1 MTHDPLCEW
10 SAPCVHGENQQH
22 SRDTENLA
30 VLDATYCWMCGADCH
45 CDLIAKVRKDERHKA
60 EMHDY
65 HQPAWMAGHTAALN
79 PDTNARMHAM
89 TREDAIRECIAAV
102 EATWHAVCDRKEYP
116 QCDYCYIVIDVLETL
131 RDLREKP
138 TPPPLPPSVGV
149 PEKRWFR

>member
-10 SAPCVHGENQQH
+10 STPCVHGENQQH
-22 SRDTENLA
+22 SRDTENPA
-30 VLDATYCWMCGADCH
+30 VPDATYCWMCGADCL
-45 CDLIAKVRKDERHKA
+45 CDLIAKAREDERDKDLDYRYIAAQA
-60 EMHDY
+60 EAQGQRDML
-65 HQPAWMAGHTAALN
+65 AK
-79 PDTNARMHAM
+79 
-89 TREDAIRECIAAV
+89 CIAAV